1 MACPEM
7 GQMYMAM
14 TVDMGQKLSGYSMSL
29 QSRYGDPRVYAQQ
42 QEQMARDQAA
52 VAHSKSQKTAQ
63 LLEDAYERQ
72 KERNR
77 VQHNTRIN
85 TRSGSR
91 SVARPESVSRPSS
104 RTAEPPAAAVAHS
117 NSEHPSETA

>member
-1 MACPEM
+1 
-7 GQMYMAM
+7 
-14 TVDMGQKLSGYSMSL
+14 MSL

-77 VQHNTRIN
+77 VQHNTRIMLKYSQIQSN
-85 TRSGSR
+85 HARGLYLPATATTVVTRHSR
-91 SVARPESVSRPSS
+91 DTEGDRHDTE
-104 RTAEPPAAAVAHS
+104 
-117 NSEHPSETA
+117 